1 MGLGDRGCS
10 AVQGTSVPSC
20 WAIESI
26 AAADGGNTFERLGE
40 AAMVDL
46 LGMFRRRPVKRGP
59 PGFARSREDIT
70 ALGDSM
76 GGMLTSPVRDAPP
89 LARNALSPAL
99 DLPRAEKPRPA
110 PVKSAAR
117 TNGATAPRLAPRAG
131 YLAVHSVEKSF
142 GTRQVVRGV
151 SIYVR
156 RGEAVGLLGP
166 NGAGKTTVFYMI
178 TGLIKADR
186 GAIELD
192 GHDVTK
198 LPMYQRARLGIGYL
212 PQEASIFRGLT
223 VEQNIRAVLEV
234 VEPSRKKREAELDS
248 LLDEFNITRLRRT
261 PSIALSGGERRRVEI
276 ARALATRPNYML
288 LDEPFA
294 GIDPI
299 AVGDIQDLVR
309 HLTNRGI
316 GVLITDHNVRETLG
330 LTDRAYIV
338 YAGEILTEGS
348 PDEIVSDPDV
358 RRLYLGEEFRL

>member
-1 MGLGDRGCS
+1 
-10 AVQGTSVPSC
+10 
-20 WAIESI
+20 
-26 AAADGGNTFERLGE
+26 
-40 AAMVDL
+40 MVDI
-46 LGMFRRRPVKRGP
+46 LGMFRRRPAKP
-59 PGFARSREDIT
+59 AGFARSRDDIT
-70 ALGDSM
+70 ALAGSFGD
-76 GGMLTSPVRDAPP
+76 MLASPVRDAPP
-89 LARNALSPAL
+89 IAREAPVPRVDPTPAY
-99 DLPRAEKPRPA
+99 AEQPAAAETPRPRPKA
-110 PVKSAAR
+110 ESKPENRPK
-117 TNGATAPRLAPRAG
+117 TNGAAAAPRMATRAG

-142 GTRQVVRGV
+142 GKRQVVRGV

-178 TGLIKADR
+178 TGLIPADR

-212 PQEASIFRGLT
+212 PQEASIFRGLS

-234 VEPSRKKREAELDS
+234 VEPSKKKREVELDS
-248 LLDEFNITRLRRT
+248 LLDEFNITRLRKT

-348 PDEIVSDPDV
+348 PDEIVNNPDV